1 MKFIAQ
7 ILSYFMCA
15 CLGLQPWASDIPI
28 GLPPITVT
36 PSQFTIQ
43 SGTILNQRLSKT
55 EIQSFPLVDNDILR
69 AAQVFPGV
77 VSHDYSARFNVRG
90 GERDE
95 VLVRL
100 DGMELREP
108 FHLRDFG
115 GAISIIDLNLIQ
127 QFDLMMGGFPAKYG
141 DTMSSV
147 VEIKT
152 DRSIPEKSVG
162 LISLDLLNATAQL
175 EGPIGHT
182 GSWLLSARRGYFD
195 LLLDLIEAEDV
206 PRPTYADLFGKLYW
220 ELSDENQITLNAIFA
235 LDNNQMIPEEMN
247 SKLTSEYTNNL
258 FWGQFRRTHS
268 SKFWTQAYMFSG
280 FQTHDRRYDYNRYDE
295 REFTFVGGKIEST
308 YLQAKDSAINHQ
320 LDAGLEWR
328 WTESIYDYRL
338 RQSMQQINAEG
349 WDFKAYLQHEWQI
362 SPYIALNTGA
372 RGLYRKYQTK
382 SNEPNPLGFD
392 LSPRLSL
399 ALRPYQGMV
408 IRLAWGKYH
417 QPVSLTSIPIAR
429 YSRLVNPSEVASH
442 YIAGVELS
450 GDLVGVYDKF
460 LVTGEL
466 YRKKYDNLVG
476 EVEDLGRKS
485 QNLRYPNRGLAI
497 GGDVLFSSLVAKRL
511 KVSLG
516 YSYGQAQASLANTDT
531 SYFRDYDQRHSV
543 LANLGWLFSDGW
555 CLHTTWSF
563 HTGRPYTELSAEPIW
578 LNGQL
583 KDCESMFHGPIN
595 ASRLPNYHSLDLR
608 LTRTKSNQ
616 KLSLSWYVQVLNL
629 YNHQNVHEYAVTAV
643 YRDDQ
648 NLILDCQ
655 VEAEP
660 LLPVLPLFGAEVRF

>member
-1 MKFIAQ
+1 MKFVAQ
-7 ILSYFMCA
+7 ILGYFMCA
-15 CLGLQPWASDIPI
+15 HLGLQLWASDIPI
-28 GLPPITVT
+28 ELPPITVT

-43 SGTILNQRLSKT
+43 SGTTINQRLSKI

-115 GAISIIDLNLIQ
+115 GAISIIDLNLVQ

-141 DTMSSV
+141 DAMSSV

-152 DRSIPEKSVG
+152 DRSIPEKSAG
-162 LISLDLLNATAQL
+162 LIGLDLLNASAQL
-175 EGPIGHT
+175 KGPIGPT

-195 LLLDLIEAEDV
+195 LLLDLIDADDV

-220 ELSDENQITLNAIFA
+220 ELSDKNQITLNTISA
-235 LDNNQMIPEEMN
+235 LDNNQMLPEKEN
-247 SKLTSEYTNNL
+247 SKLTSEYTNSL
-258 FWGQFRRTHS
+258 FWGKFRRAHS
-268 SKFWTQAYMFSG
+268 SKFWTQVYIFSG
-280 FQTHDRRYDYNRYDE
+280 FQTHDRRYDYYRYDK
-295 REFTFVGGKIEST
+295 REFNFVGGKIEST
-308 YLQAKDSAINHQ
+308 YLRAKDSVVNHQ

-328 WTESIYDYRL
+328 WIESIYDYRL
-338 RQSMQQINAEG
+338 KQSIQQIDADG
-349 WDFKAYLQHEWQI
+349 WDFKAYFQHEWQI
-362 SPYIALNTGA
+362 SPYVALNTGA
-372 RGLYRKYQTK
+372 RGLYRKYQMK

-399 ALRPYQGMV
+399 ALRPHQSMV

-442 YIAGVELS
+442 YIVGVELS
-450 GDLVGVYDKF
+450 GNLIGLDDKF
-460 LVTGEL
+460 LISGEL

-485 QNLRYPNRGLAI
+485 QNLQYPNQGLAI
-497 GGDVLFSSLVAKRL
+497 GGDVFVSSIVAKRL

-516 YSYGQAQASLANTDT
+516 YSYGQAQASLATTNTT
-531 SYFRDYDQRHSV
+531 YFRDYDQRHSV
-543 LANLGWLFSDGW
+543 LANLGWFFSDGW
-555 CLHTTWSF
+555 CLYTTWSF
-563 HTGRPYTELSAEPIW
+563 HTGRPYTELKAEPIW

-583 KDCESMFHGPIN
+583 KDCESTFHGPIN

-629 YNHQNVHEYAVTAV
+629 YNHQNVHEYAVNV
-643 YRDDQ
+643 
-648 NLILDCQ
+648 DCQ

-660 LLPVLPLFGAEVRF
+660 LLPILPLFGAEVRF

>member
-1 MKFIAQ
+1 MKFVAQ
-7 ILSYFMCA
+7 ILGYFMCA
-15 CLGLQPWASDIPI
+15 HLGLQLWASDIPI
-28 GLPPITVT
+28 ELPPITVT

-43 SGTILNQRLSKT
+43 SGTTINQRLSKI

-77 VSHDYSARFNVRG
+77 ASHDYSARFNVRG

-115 GAISIIDLNLIQ
+115 GAISIIDLNLVQ

-141 DTMSSV
+141 DAMSSV

-152 DRSIPEKSVG
+152 DRSIPEKRAG
-162 LISLDLLNATAQL
+162 LIGLDLLNASAQL
-175 EGPIGHT
+175 KGPIGPT

-195 LLLDLIEAEDV
+195 LLLDLIDADDV

-220 ELSDENQITLNAIFA
+220 ELSDKNQITLNTISA
-235 LDNNQMIPEEMN
+235 LDNNQMIPEKEN
-247 SKLTSEYTNNL
+247 SKLTSEYTNSL
-258 FWGQFRRTHS
+258 FWGKFRRAHS
-268 SKFWTQAYMFSG
+268 SKFWTQVYIFSG
-280 FQTHDRRYDYNRYDE
+280 FQTHDRRYDYYRYDK
-295 REFTFVGGKIEST
+295 REFSFVGGKIEST
-308 YLQAKDSAINHQ
+308 YLRAKDSVVNHQ

-328 WTESIYDYRL
+328 WIESIYDYRL
-338 RQSMQQINAEG
+338 KQSIQQIDADG
-349 WDFKAYLQHEWQI
+349 WDFKAYFQHEWQI
-362 SPYIALNTGA
+362 SPYVALNTGA
-372 RGLYRKYQTK
+372 RGLYRKYQMK

-399 ALRPYQGMV
+399 ALRPHQSMV
-408 IRLAWGKYH
+408 IRLAWGRFH

-442 YIAGVELS
+442 YIVGVELS
-450 GDLVGVYDKF
+450 GNLIGLDDKF
-460 LVTGEL
+460 LISGEL

-485 QNLRYPNRGLAI
+485 QNLQYPNQGLAI
-497 GGDVLFSSLVAKRL
+497 GGDVFVSSIVAKRL

-516 YSYGQAQASLANTDT
+516 YSYGQAQASLATTNTT
-531 SYFRDYDQRHSV
+531 YFRDYDQRHSV
-543 LANLGWLFSDGW
+543 LANLGWFFSDGW
-555 CLHTTWSF
+555 CLYTTWSF
-563 HTGRPYTELSAEPIW
+563 HTGRPYTELKAEPIW

-583 KDCESMFHGPIN
+583 RDCESTFHGPIN

-629 YNHQNVHEYAVTAV
+629 YNHQNVHEYAVNV
-643 YRDDQ
+643 
-648 NLILDCQ
+648 DCQ

-660 LLPVLPLFGAEVRF
+660 LLPILPLFGAEVRF

>member
-1 MKFIAQ
+1 MKFVAQ
-7 ILSYFMCA
+7 ILGYFMCA
-15 CLGLQPWASDIPI
+15 HLGLQLWASDIPI
-28 GLPPITVT
+28 ELPPITVT

-43 SGTILNQRLSKT
+43 SGTTINQRLSKT
-55 EIQSFPLVDNDILR
+55 EIQSFHLVDNDILR

-100 DGMELREP
+100 DGMELRAP

-115 GAISIIDLNLIQ
+115 GAISIIDLNLVQ

-152 DRSIPEKSVG
+152 DRSIPEKTAG
-162 LISLDLLNATAQL
+162 LIGLDLLNASAQL
-175 EGPIGHT
+175 KGPIGPT

-195 LLLDLIEAEDV
+195 LLLDLIDADDV

-220 ELSDENQITLNAIFA
+220 ELSDKNQITLNTISA
-235 LDNNQMIPEEMN
+235 LDNNQMIPEKEN
-247 SKLTSEYTNNL
+247 SKLTSEYTNSL
-258 FWGQFRRTHS
+258 FWGKFRRVHS
-268 SKFWTQAYMFSG
+268 SKFWTQVYIFSG
-280 FQTHDRRYDYNRYDE
+280 FQTHDRRYDYYRYDK
-295 REFTFVGGKIEST
+295 REFNFVGGKIEST
-308 YLQAKDSAINHQ
+308 YLRAKDSVVNHQ

-328 WTESIYDYRL
+328 WIESIYDYRL
-338 RQSMQQINAEG
+338 KQSIQQIDADG
-349 WDFKAYLQHEWQI
+349 WDFKAYFQHEWQI
-362 SPYIALNTGA
+362 SPYVALNTGA
-372 RGLYRKYQTK
+372 RGLYRKYQMK

-399 ALRPYQGMV
+399 ALRPHQSMV

-442 YIAGVELS
+442 YIVGVELS
-450 GDLVGVYDKF
+450 GNLIGLDDKF
-460 LVTGEL
+460 LISGEL

-485 QNLRYPNRGLAI
+485 QNLQYPNQGLAI
-497 GGDVLFSSLVAKRL
+497 GGDVFVSSIVAKRL

-516 YSYGQAQASLANTDT
+516 YSYGQAQASLATTNTT
-531 SYFRDYDQRHSV
+531 YFRDYDQRHSV
-543 LANLGWLFSDGW
+543 LANLGWFFSDGW
-555 CLHTTWSF
+555 CLYTTWSF
-563 HTGRPYTELSAEPIW
+563 HTGRPYTELKAEPIW

-583 KDCESMFHGPIN
+583 KDCESTFHGPIN

-643 YRDDQ
+643 YSDDQ
-648 NLILDCQ
+648 DLILDCQ

-660 LLPVLPLFGAEVRF
+660 LLPILPLFGAEVRF